1 MVCVFD
7 LLSDA
12 DTSEAHSERYSCLA
26 ELQGQHKTTQPLI
39 DTFDSLPREP
49 PLSHSH
55 LLVQHLMKQMEDWQ
69 PRQKTYE
76 RPEWLN
82 TLIEDVAHRFEPL
95 TGAARVG
102 FECRLEEDAW
112 VVRMYL
118 GATEIVGGPMDGR
131 LEPVNFEVNL
141 QDLMSRFEKVDEFF
155 WSVFPEQAEDIDEGQ
170 AYVTV
175 GGQVDGNAVRFHL
188 FAVAPTDVGPGMRLY
203 PNGQIETV

>member
-1 MVCVFD
+1 
-7 LLSDA
+7 
-12 DTSEAHSERYSCLA
+12 
-26 ELQGQHKTTQPLI
+26 
-39 DTFDSLPREP
+39 
-49 PLSHSH
+49 
-55 LLVQHLMKQMEDWQ
+55 MKQMEDWQ
-69 PRQKTYE
+69 PGQKTYE

-82 TLIEDVAHRFEPL
+82 ALIEDIAHRFEPL
-95 TGAARVG
+95 TGSARVG

-112 VVRMYL
+112 VIRMYL
-118 GATEIVGGPMDGR
+118 GSTEIVGGPMDGR

-141 QDLMSRFEKVDEFF
+141 QDLMSRFDQVDEFF

-188 FAVAPTDVGPGMRLY
+188 FAVAPADVGPGMRLY